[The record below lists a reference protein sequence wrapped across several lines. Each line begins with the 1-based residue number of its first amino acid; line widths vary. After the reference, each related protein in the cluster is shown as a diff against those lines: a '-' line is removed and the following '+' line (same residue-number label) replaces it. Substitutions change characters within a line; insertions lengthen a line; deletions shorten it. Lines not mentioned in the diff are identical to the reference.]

1 MALKFLA
8 LLALLGAAVSSED
21 DKKSTARCYDQHPP
35 FERGC
40 EKSATLWFYNETV
53 KNCEPRT
60 TPLCGDIMW
69 DKNVFKNGKFCKKLC
84 RDPVLGDC
92 AAPEPENVCRGNI
105 RMYRFNPDKMRCEWF
120 SYGGCGSKD
129 GLFETLEACHAK
141 CQKFE
146 RDPCVSP
153 IDEGHS
159 CPSGTAMPMYGFNAA
174 SQKCEEFE
182 YKGCGG
188 NGNNFVEKHECWS
201 TCAKHVKDPCNFPIN
216 GGRACGNENSQT
228 VFGYNGATKRCEQ
241 FGHRG
246 CGGYPN
252 KFPTAEECWKSCTS
266 LDRLENPTRKCLR
279 PAVKQTK
286 GTHVRYFYNMTSNT
300 CERSRYWLKD
310 NSKNRFA
317 TLEECESTCKPVYGS
332 SRR

>member
-1 MALKFLA
+1 
-8 LLALLGAAVSSED
+8 
-21 DKKSTARCYDQHPP
+21 
-35 FERGC
+35 
-40 EKSATLWFYNETV
+40 
-53 KNCEPRT
+53 
-60 TPLCGDIMW
+60 
-69 DKNVFKNGKFCKKLC
+69 
-84 RDPVLGDC
+84 
-92 AAPEPENVCRGNI
+92 
-105 RMYRFNPDKMRCEWF
+105 
-120 SYGGCGSKD
+120 
-129 GLFETLEACHAK
+129 
-141 CQKFE
+141 
-146 RDPCVSP
+146 
-153 IDEGHS
+153 
-159 CPSGTAMPMYGFNAA
+159 MPMYGFNAA

-216 GGRACGNENSQT
+216 GGRACGNQKSRT

-252 KFPTAEECWKSCTS
+252 KFPTAEQCWKSCTS